1 MSALASGSL
10 GEGGAG
16 HAPCSMSHVPHAPVD
31 PVGQTMQALRGGQGD
46 RLLSATCAQHF
57 LLYYKTH
64 SAAS

>member
-10 GEGGAG
+10 GEEGAG
-16 HAPCSMSHVPHAPVD
+16 HVPCSMSHVPHAPVD
-31 PVGQTMQALRGGQGD
+31 AGGQTMQALCGGQGG
-46 RLLSATCAQHF
+46 RLLSATCAQYF